1 MSRNSKEECCYI
13 CSPYRGNVFERI
25 RNRKYA
31 RYLTLKAIR
40 MGFAP
45 ITPHL
50 YITQVLNDKIP
61 EERKRGLEAGLK
73 LLRPCKYIMIGGKY
87 GISEGMK
94 AEIEAARAAGK
105 KIITIGGRK

>member
-1 MSRNSKEECCYI
+1 MSRNDKEECCYI

-25 RNRKYA
+25 CNRKYA
-31 RYLTLKAIR
+31 RYLTAKAIR
-40 MGFAP
+40 MGFTP

-73 LLRPCKYIMIGGKY
+73 LLRPCKYIMIGRRY
-87 GISEGMK
+87 GISEGTK
-94 AEIEAARAAGK
+94 TEIETARAAGK

>member
-1 MSRNSKEECCYI
+1 MSRNDKEECCYI

-25 RNRKYA
+25 RNRRYA
-31 RYLTLKAIR
+31 RYLTKKAIR
-40 MGFAP
+40 MGYAP

-61 EERKRGLEAGLK
+61 EERKQGLEAGLK
-73 LLRPCKYIMIGGKY
+73 LLKPCKYILIGGKY

-94 AEIEAARAAGK
+94 AEIEEAAAAGK
-105 KIITIGGRK
+105 KIIML